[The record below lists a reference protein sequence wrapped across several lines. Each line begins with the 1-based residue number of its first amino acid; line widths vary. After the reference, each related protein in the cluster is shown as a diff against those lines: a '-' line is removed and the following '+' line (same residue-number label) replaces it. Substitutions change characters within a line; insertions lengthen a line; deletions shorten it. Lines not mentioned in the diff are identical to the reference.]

1 MINTHLIA
9 HWLQDVAMGD
19 KVGKCK
25 MCGCDTETGFAAK
38 DYIKEAR
45 FTNSDLLK
53 CRSSEIICENCAAC
67 LKEPKLR
74 RSSFICSEKGLQYL
88 TKNDIENVL
97 FNMNEYV
104 EGEFVVC
111 ITQSFKKH
119 NSFRA
124 RVNSNTSN
132 FFIREEDDE
141 YIFDVERMREYYG
154 IINELYLYFT
164 KEEIRTG
171 QYDSIQIL
179 KYFNGN
185 PDESMTLDNFFEK
198 DRKIAQIRGS
208 KQFDLLLHILNSEK
222 RNEIVKA
229 RIKEEKENGKK
240 RKN

>member
-9 HWLQDVAMGD
+9 HWLSDIPLGD
-19 KVGKCK
+19 KVGLCK
-25 MCGCDTETGFAAK
+25 MCGYNTEHGFAAK

-53 CRSSEIICENCAAC
+53 YRSSEVICESCAAC

-74 RSSFICSEKGLQYL
+74 RSSFICSDKGLQYL
-88 TKNDIENVL
+88 VKNDIENVL
-97 FNMNEYV
+97 FNMQDYV
-104 EGEFVVC
+104 SGEFVVC

-124 RVNSNTSN
+124 RVNYNTSK
-132 FFIREEDDE
+132 FYIREEDDE
-141 YIFDVERMREYYG
+141 YIFDVDSMRDYYK

-171 QYDSIQIL
+171 QYDSMQIL
-179 KYFNGN
+179 KYFNSN
-185 PDESMTLDNFFEK
+185 LDESMTFDNFFEK
-198 DRKIAQIRGS
+198 DKKIAQIRGS
-208 KQFDLLLHILNSEK
+208 KQFDLLLHILNSEN

-229 RIKEEKENGKK
+229 RIKEEKENGKR

>member
-9 HWLQDVAMGD
+9 HWLQDVAVGD

-74 RSSFICSEKGLQYL
+74 RSSFICSSEKGLQYL
-88 TKNDIENVL
+88 AKNDIEKVL

-104 EGEFVVC
+104 KGEFVVC

-124 RVNSNTSN
+124 RVNINTDN

-141 YIFDVERMREYYG
+141 YIFDTERMREYYR
-154 IINELYLYFT
+154 IINELYLYFA
-164 KEEIRTG
+164 KEEIQTG
-171 QYDSIQIL
+171 NYDTVQLI
-179 KYFNGN
+179 KYFRKN
-185 PDESMTLDNFFEK
+185 LDDFFEK
-198 DRKIAQIRGS
+198 DKKIDQIRGS
-208 KQFDLLLHILNSEK
+208 KQFNLLLHILNSEK